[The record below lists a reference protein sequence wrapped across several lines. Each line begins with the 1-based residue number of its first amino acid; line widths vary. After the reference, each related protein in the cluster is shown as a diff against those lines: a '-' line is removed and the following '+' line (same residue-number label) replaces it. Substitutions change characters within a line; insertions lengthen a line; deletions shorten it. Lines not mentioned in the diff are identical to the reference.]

1 MTLCDRVDQEL
12 KNSLKARETLKVSAL
27 RMLKA
32 ACSNAA
38 IQKGKDRLEDPE
50 FLGVVAKLIKQREE
64 SVEAFRKGG
73 RTDLADKEGREAEIL
88 RSYLPP
94 ALSLEELK
102 AIVQAAIQ
110 EAGAQG
116 PQAMGAVMKVVMPK
130 VAGRADGKAV
140 SQAVKEALG

>member
-1 MTLCDRVDQEL
+1 MMLCDQVDQEL
-12 KNSLKARETLKVSAL
+12 RSALKARETLKVSTL

-32 ACSNAA
+32 AASNAA

-50 FLGVVAKLIKQREE
+50 LLEVVVKLIKQREE

-73 RTDLADKEGREAEIL
+73 RTDLADKESQEAEIL

-94 ALSLEELK
+94 ALGAEELK
-102 AIVQAAIQ
+102 AIVQAAVQ

-116 PQAMGAVMKVVMPK
+116 PQAMGVVMKIVMPK
-130 VAGRADGKAV
+130 VAGRADGKTV
-140 SQAVKEALG
+140 SQAVKEALR